1 MVSSQFDMGQGSY
14 HGIATLVL
22 EELGARWDQT
32 DVVGGAG
39 DPRAYGLNGGP
50 FQMTGGSTSMV
61 SSWDRY
67 RLAGAAAREM
77 LVAAAAE
84 EWAVPA
90 AEITVADGR
99 LSHPT
104 AGNAAF
110 GELAERAAAM
120 PVPAEPKLKAPE
132 QWTMI
137 GNADLRRYDSPAKTN
152 GTQQFTIDVKLPG
165 MLTATMIHPP
175 KFGATVKS
183 IDAAAAKAIPG
194 VVEVVQNPRG
204 VAVVGETMWAALK
217 GREPSPSSGTRRRR
231 RPAARRRSWPA
242 TGGWWPRRPA
252 APRPQARGSWP

>member
-1 MVSSQFDMGQGSY
+1 MLTKLTIELASLPCAPRRGFLLGAAAVAGGFAVGFRPLAAEARRRTRGADAPINPLAAYVTITADDRVTVVSSQFDMGQGSY

-39 DPRAYGLNGGP
+39 DPRPTGTRHGGP
-50 FQMTGGSTSMV
+50 FQMTGGSSSMA

-84 EWAVPA
+84 QWGVPA
-90 AEITVADGR
+90 AEIAVADGR

-104 AGNAAF
+104 AGNAGF
-110 GELAERAAAM
+110 GELAEQAAAM

-137 GNADLRRYDSPAKTN
+137 GNADPPLRQPAE
-152 GTQQFTIDVKLPG
+152 DRR
-165 MLTATMIHPP
+165 H
-175 KFGATVKS
+175 
-183 IDAAAAKAIPG
+183 AA
-194 VVEVVQNPRG
+194 VHHR
-204 VAVVGETMWAALK
+204 
-217 GREPSPSSGTRRRR
+217 RE
-231 RPAARRRSWPA
+231 AAR
-242 TGGWWPRRPA
+242 GC
-252 APRPQARGSWP
+252 